1 VGTLLTGPFVFSW
14 SVHMRILF
22 ASALM
27 FAAASPPSWAAG
39 FPRAAVAGQIPASD
53 QNQREAY
60 QQYQRGQEFLASE
73 QYDRAAEAFQSAT
86 KLDENFTDA
95 YYGLGKAHMGLQR
108 YASAVQSFEACVEAA
123 RRIYGNRER
132 DRAGT
137 DQQITDQIRALREA
151 VAVIRRQRTGNIENQ
166 VLQVEARIRELE
178 RSKGS
183 MSGPFEPPAEVLL
196 SLGSAHF
203 RNGNAEGAQQNWEQA
218 VKVNSK
224 LGEAWNNLAVI
235 YLRGGRKADAETA
248 VKNAEKNGFKV
259 HPRLKDDIR
268 KMTS

>member
-1 VGTLLTGPFVFSW
+1 
-14 SVHMRILF
+14 MRVLF

-27 FAAASPPSWAAG
+27 FVAVSVAAGVATAASPTQLPQAN
-39 FPRAAVAGQIPASD
+39 

-60 QQYQRGQEFLASE
+60 QQYQRGQEFLSAE
-73 QYDRAAEAFQSAT
+73 QYDRAADAFQSAT
-86 KLDENFTDA
+86 RLDSNFTDA
-95 YYGLGKAHMGLQR
+95 YYGLGKAYMGLQR
-108 YASAVQSFEACVEAA
+108 YASAVQAYEACIDAA
-123 RRIYGNRER
+123 RRIYSNRER

-137 DQQITDQIRALREA
+137 DQQITDQMRALRETIQA
-151 VAVIRRQRTGNIENQ
+151 IRRQKTGNIENQ

-178 RSKGS
+178 RSKS
-183 MSGPFEPPAEVLL
+183 SLSGPFEPPAEVLL

-203 RNGNAEGAQQNWEQA
+203 RSGDADAAQQRWEEA

-224 LGEAWNNLAVI
+224 LGEAWNNLAVV
-235 YLRGGRKADAETA
+235 YLRTGRKTDAESA
-248 VKNAEKNGFKV
+248 VRNAEKNGFKV

>member
-1 VGTLLTGPFVFSW
+1 
-14 SVHMRILF
+14 MRFIL
-22 ASALM
+22 ASALVLSGLVVSAAD
-27 FAAASPPSWAAG
+27 FAAASSAQQAPTS
-39 FPRAAVAGQIPASD
+39 V
-53 QNQREAY
+53 QNRREAY
-60 QQYQRGQEFLASE
+60 QQYQRGQEFLSSE
-73 QYDRAAEAFQSAT
+73 QWDRAVEAFQSAT
-86 KLDENFTDA
+86 KLDANFTDA
-95 YYGLGKAHMGLQR
+95 YYGLGKAYMGLQR
-108 YASAVQSFEACVEAA
+108 FASAVQAYEACIGAA
-123 RRIYGNRER
+123 RRIYSDRER

-137 DQQITDQIRALREA
+137 DQLITDQIRALRET
-151 VAVIRRQRTGNIENQ
+151 VAAIRRQKTGNIENQ

-178 RSKGS
+178 RSKSS

-203 RNGNAEGAQQNWEQA
+203 RNGNAESAERRWEEA

-235 YLRGGRKADAETA
+235 YLRTGRKTDAEAA
-248 VKNAEKNGFKV
+248 VKNAEKNGFTV

>member
-1 VGTLLTGPFVFSW
+1 
-14 SVHMRILF
+14 MRILF

-27 FAAASPPSWAAG
+27 LVSIGAAAADAG
-39 FPRAAVAGQIPASD
+39 RVAPDGQSNPNA
-53 QNQREAY
+53 REAY
-60 QQYQRGQEFLASE
+60 QHYQRGQELMAAE
-73 QYDRAAEAFQSAT
+73 QFERAAEAFQSAT
-86 KLDENFTDA
+86 KLDPDFTDA
-95 YYGLGKAHMGLQR
+95 YYGLGKAYMGLQR
-108 YASAVQSFEACVEAA
+108 YASAVQSFNACIDAA
-123 RRIYGNRER
+123 RRIYSNRER

-137 DQQITDQIRALREA
+137 DQQITDQIRALRET
-151 VAVIRRQRTGNIENQ
+151 VASIRRQKTGNVENQ

-183 MSGPFEPPAEVLL
+183 MTGPFEPPAEVML

-203 RNGNAEGAQQNWEQA
+203 RAGNAESAQENWEQA
-218 VKVNSK
+218 VKVNPK

-235 YLRGGRKADAETA
+235 YMRAGRKADAETA
-248 VKNAEKNGFKV
+248 VKNAEKAGFKV

>member
-1 VGTLLTGPFVFSW
+1 
-14 SVHMRILF
+14 MRLVF
-22 ASALM
+22 ASALVLSAAVV
-27 FAAASPPSWAAG
+27 FAADFAMASSARQA
-39 FPRAAVAGQIPASD
+39 PATV

-60 QQYQRGQEFLASE
+60 RQYQRGQEFLSSE
-73 QYDRAAEAFQSAT
+73 QWDRAADAFRSAT
-86 KLDENFTDA
+86 KLDADFTDA
-95 YYGLGKAHMGLQR
+95 YYGLGKAYMGLQR
-108 YASAVQSFEACVEAA
+108 YTSAVQAYEECIDAA
-123 RRIYGNRER
+123 QRIYSNRER

-151 VAVIRRQRTGNIENQ
+151 IQTIRRQRTGNIENQ

-178 RSKGS
+178 RSKS
-183 MSGPFEPPAEVLL
+183 SVSGPFEPPAEVLL

-203 RNGNAEGAQQNWEQA
+203 RNGDAESAQQRWEEA

-235 YLRGGRKADAETA
+235 YLRSGRKADAETA
-248 VKNAEKNGFKV
+248 VRNAERNGFKV
-259 HPRLKDDIR
+259 HPRLKDDIK

>member
-1 VGTLLTGPFVFSW
+1 
-14 SVHMRILF
+14 MRILF
-22 ASALM
+22 ASALIM
-27 FAAASPPSWAAG
+27 VAASSAAL
-39 FPRAAVAGQIPASD
+39 AQVPASD
-53 QNQREAY
+53 RNQREAY
-60 QQYQRGQEFLASE
+60 QQYQRGQELLASE
-73 QYDRAAEAFQSAT
+73 QFAAAAYAFQSAT
-86 KLDENFTDA
+86 KLDPNFTDA
-95 YYGLGKAHMGLQR
+95 YYGLGKAYMGLQR
-108 YASAVQSFEACVEAA
+108 YASAVQAYEACIEAA
-123 RRIYGNRER
+123 RRIYSNRER

-137 DQQITDQIRALREA
+137 DQQITEQIRALRET
-151 VAVIRRQRTGNIENQ
+151 VAAIRRQKTGNIENQ

-203 RNGNAEGAQQNWEQA
+203 RNGNADGAQQQWEQA

-224 LGEAWNNLAVI
+224 LGEAWNNLAVV
-235 YLRGGRKADAETA
+235 YMRGGRKADAEAA

>member
-1 VGTLLTGPFVFSW
+1 
-14 SVHMRILF
+14 MRFIL
-22 ASALM
+22 ASALVLSGLVIS
-27 FAAASPPSWAAG
+27 AQAPTS
-39 FPRAAVAGQIPASD
+39 I

-60 QQYQRGQEFLASE
+60 LHYQRGQEFLTGE
-73 QYDRAAEAFQSAT
+73 QWDRAVDAFQSAT
-86 KLDENFTDA
+86 KLDPNFTDA
-95 YYGLGKAHMGLQR
+95 YYGLGKAYMGLQR
-108 YASAVQSFEACVEAA
+108 YASAVQAYEACIDAA
-123 RRIYGNRER
+123 RRIYSERER

-137 DQQITDQIRALREA
+137 DQLITDQIRALRET
-151 VAVIRRQRTGNIENQ
+151 VAAIRRQKTGNIENQ
-166 VLQVEARIRELE
+166 VLQVESRIRELE
-178 RSKGS
+178 RSKSS

-203 RNGNAEGAQQNWEQA
+203 RNGNATAAQQQWEGAI
-218 VKVNSK
+218 KVNSK

-235 YLRGGRKADAETA
+235 YLRTGRKADAEAA

>member
-1 VGTLLTGPFVFSW
+1 
-14 SVHMRILF
+14 MRILF

-27 FAAASPPSWAAG
+27 FVSIGAAAQPGS
-39 FPRAAVAGQIPASD
+39 
-53 QNQREAY
+53 REAY
-60 QQYQRGQEFLASE
+60 QQYQRGQEFLSTE
-73 QYDRAAEAFQSAT
+73 QFDRAADAFRAAI
-86 KLDENFTDA
+86 KLDTDFTDA
-95 YYGLGKAHMGLQR
+95 HYGLGKAYMGLQR
-108 YASAVQSFEACVEAA
+108 YASAVQAYEHCIEAA
-123 RRIYGNRER
+123 RRIYSNRER

-137 DQQITDQIRALREA
+137 DQQITDQIRALRET
-151 VAVIRRQRTGNIENQ
+151 VAAIRRQKTGNVENQ

-203 RNGNAEGAQQNWEQA
+203 RNGNAEAAQQNWEQA
-218 VKVNSK
+218 VKVNSR
-224 LGEAWNNLAVI
+224 LGEAWNNLAVS
-235 YLRGGRKADAETA
+235 YMRGGRKADAETA

-259 HPRLKDDIR
+259 NPRLKDDIR

>member
-1 VGTLLTGPFVFSW
+1 MHAIRLCQCARVVVGSGL
-14 SVHMRILF
+14 
-22 ASALM
+22 
-27 FAAASPPSWAAG
+27 
-39 FPRAAVAGQIPASD
+39 RARLSAGQAPASV

-60 QQYQRGQEFLASE
+60 QHYQRGQEFLTGE
-73 QYDRAAEAFQSAT
+73 QWDRAVDAFQSAT
-86 KLDENFTDA
+86 KLDPNFTDA
-95 YYGLGKAHMGLQR
+95 YYGLGKAYMGLQR
-108 YASAVQSFEACVEAA
+108 FTSAVQAYEACIDAA
-123 RRIYGNRER
+123 RRIYSDRGR

-137 DQQITDQIRALREA
+137 DQVITDQIRALRET
-151 VAVIRRQRTGNIENQ
+151 VAAIRRQKTGGIENQ

-178 RSKGS
+178 RSKSS

-203 RNGNAEGAQQNWEQA
+203 RNGNAEAAQQQWEEA

-235 YLRGGRKADAETA
+235 YLRSGRKADAETA
-248 VKNAEKNGFKV
+248 VKNAERNGFKV

>member
-1 VGTLLTGPFVFSW
+1 
-14 SVHMRILF
+14 MRIIV

-27 FAAASPPSWAAG
+27 CVSVSAFG
-39 FPRAAVAGQIPASD
+39 AAVAKASSPGQVPQAL

-60 QQYQRGQEFLASE
+60 QQYQRGQEFLSAE
-73 QYDRAAEAFQSAT
+73 QFDRAVDAFQSAT
-86 KLDENFTDA
+86 KLDPNFTDA
-95 YYGLGKAHMGLQR
+95 YYGLGKAYMGLQR
-108 YASAVQSFEACVEAA
+108 YASAIQAYEACIEAA
-123 RRIYGNRER
+123 RRIYSNRER

-137 DQQITDQIRALREA
+137 DQQITDQIRALRET
-151 VAVIRRQRTGNIENQ
+151 VAAIRRQKTGNIENQ

-178 RSKGS
+178 RSKSS

-203 RNGNAEGAQQNWEQA
+203 RNGNAEAAEQRWENA

-224 LGEAWNNLAVI
+224 LGEAWNNLAVV
-235 YLRGGRKADAETA
+235 YMRAGRKTDAETA
-248 VKNAEKNGFKV
+248 VKNAERSGFRV
-259 HPRLKDDIR
+259 NPRLKDDIR

>member
-1 VGTLLTGPFVFSW
+1 
-14 SVHMRILF
+14 MRLLF

-27 FAAASPPSWAAG
+27 LVTVVAAG
-39 FPRAAVAGQIPASD
+39 EASSAK
-53 QNQREAY
+53 QHPQREAY
-60 QQYQRGQEFLASE
+60 QLYQRGQEFLSAE
-73 QYDRAAEAFQSAT
+73 QYERAVDAFQSAT
-86 KLDENFTDA
+86 KFDANFTDA
-95 YYGLGKAHMGLQR
+95 YYGLGKAYMGLQR
-108 YASAVQSFEACVEAA
+108 YTSAVQAYEACIEAA
-123 RRIYGNRER
+123 RRIYSNRER

-137 DQQITDQIRALREA
+137 DQQITDQIRALRETIIA
-151 VAVIRRQRTGNIENQ
+151 IRRQKTGNIEAQ

-178 RSKGS
+178 RSKSS
-183 MSGPFEPPAEVLL
+183 MAGPFEPPAEVLL

-203 RNGNAEGAQQNWEQA
+203 RNDNAELAQQRWEEA

-235 YLRGGRKADAETA
+235 YLRAGRKTDAEAA

>member
-1 VGTLLTGPFVFSW
+1 
-14 SVHMRILF
+14 MRAIF

-27 FAAASPPSWAAG
+27 FV
-39 FPRAAVAGQIPASD
+39 AAVATAQVPAAN

-60 QQYQRGQEFLASE
+60 QQYQRGQEFLSAE
-73 QYDRAAEAFQSAT
+73 QYDSAVEAFQSAT
-86 KLDENFTDA
+86 KLDPDFTDA
-95 YYGLGKAHMGLQR
+95 YYGLGKAYMGLQR
-108 YASAVQSFEACVEAA
+108 YASAIQAYEACIDAA
-123 RRIYGNRER
+123 RRLYSNRER

-151 VAVIRRQRTGNIENQ
+151 IVAIRRQRTGNIENQ

-178 RSKGS
+178 RSKS
-183 MSGPFEPPAEVLL
+183 SLSGPFEPPAEVLL

-203 RNGNAEGAQQNWEQA
+203 RNGNADGAQQRWEEA

-224 LGEAWNNLAVI
+224 LGEAWNNLAVV
-235 YLRGGRKADAETA
+235 YMRAGRKVDAETA
-248 VKNAEKNGFKV
+248 VKNAERNGFRV
-259 HPRLKDDIR
+259 NPRLKDDIR

>member
-1 VGTLLTGPFVFSW
+1 
-14 SVHMRILF
+14 MRLLF

-27 FAAASPPSWAAG
+27 FLTV
-39 FPRAAVAGQIPASD
+39 VAGDGGEAWSANQHP
-53 QNQREAY
+53 QREAY
-60 QQYQRGQEFLASE
+60 QQYQRGQELLSAE
-73 QYDRAAEAFQSAT
+73 QYDRAVEAFQSAI
-86 KLDENFTDA
+86 KFDSNFTDA
-95 YYGLGKAHMGLQR
+95 YYGLGKAYMGLQR
-108 YASAVQSFEACVEAA
+108 YASAVQAYEACIEAA
-123 RRIYGNRER
+123 RRIYSGRER

-137 DQQITDQIRALREA
+137 DQQITDQIRALRETIIA
-151 VAVIRRQRTGNIENQ
+151 IRRQKTGNIEAQ

-178 RSKGS
+178 RSKSS

-203 RNGNAEGAQQNWEQA
+203 RNDNAELARQRWEEA
-218 VKVNSK
+218 VKVNSR

-235 YLRGGRKADAETA
+235 YLRAGRKADAEAA
-248 VKNAEKNGFKV
+248 VRNAEKNGFKV

>member
-1 VGTLLTGPFVFSW
+1 
-14 SVHMRILF
+14 MRIIV

-27 FAAASPPSWAAG
+27 CVSVSAFG
-39 FPRAAVAGQIPASD
+39 AAVAKASSPEQVPQAL

-60 QQYQRGQEFLASE
+60 QQYQRGQEFLSAE
-73 QYDRAAEAFQSAT
+73 QFDRAVDAFQSAT
-86 KLDENFTDA
+86 KLDPNFTDA
-95 YYGLGKAHMGLQR
+95 YYGLGKAYMGLQR
-108 YASAVQSFEACVEAA
+108 YASAIQAYEACIEAA
-123 RRIYGNRER
+123 RRIYSNRER

-137 DQQITDQIRALREA
+137 DQQITDQIRALRET
-151 VAVIRRQRTGNIENQ
+151 VAAIRRQKTGNIENQ

-178 RSKGS
+178 RSKSS

-203 RNGNAEGAQQNWEQA
+203 RNGNAEAAEQRWENA

-224 LGEAWNNLAVI
+224 LGEAWNNLAVV
-235 YLRGGRKADAETA
+235 YMRAGRKTDAETA
-248 VKNAEKNGFKV
+248 VKNAERSGFRV
-259 HPRLKDDIR
+259 NPRLKDDIR

>member
-1 VGTLLTGPFVFSW
+1 MRFV
-14 SVHMRILF
+14 F
-22 ASALM
+22 ASALVLSSAM
-27 FAAASPPSWAAG
+27 VFAQ
-39 FPRAAVAGQIPASD
+39 VPASV

-60 QQYQRGQEFLASE
+60 QHYQRGQEFLTGE
-73 QYDRAAEAFQSAT
+73 QWDRAVDSFRSAT
-86 KLDENFTDA
+86 KLDPDFTDA
-95 YYGLGKAHMGLQR
+95 YYGLGKAYMGLQR
-108 YASAVQSFEACVEAA
+108 YTSAVQAYEDCIDAA
-123 RRIYGNRER
+123 RRIYSNRER

-151 VAVIRRQRTGNIENQ
+151 IQTIRRQRTGNIENQ

-178 RSKGS
+178 RSKS
-183 MSGPFEPPAEVLL
+183 SVSGPFEPPAEVLL

-203 RNGNAEGAQQNWEQA
+203 RNGNAESAEQRWEEA

-235 YLRGGRKADAETA
+235 YLRSGRKAYAETA
-248 VKNAEKNGFKV
+248 VRNAERNGFKV

>member
-1 VGTLLTGPFVFSW
+1 MRFV
-14 SVHMRILF
+14 F
-22 ASALM
+22 ASALVLSSVVV
-27 FAAASPPSWAAG
+27 FAADFAKASSARQAPAA
-39 FPRAAVAGQIPASD
+39 I

-60 QQYQRGQEFLASE
+60 QQYQRGQEFLSSE
-73 QYDRAAEAFQSAT
+73 QWDRAVDAFRSAT
-86 KLDENFTDA
+86 KLDPDFTDA
-95 YYGLGKAHMGLQR
+95 YYGLGKAYMGLQR
-108 YASAVQSFEACVEAA
+108 YTSAVQAYEACIDAA
-123 RRIYGNRER
+123 RRIYSNRER

-137 DQQITDQIRALREA
+137 DQVITDQIRALRET
-151 VAVIRRQRTGNIENQ
+151 VAAIRRQKTGGIENQ

-178 RSKGS
+178 RSKSS

-203 RNGNAEGAQQNWEQA
+203 RNGDAESAQQRWEEA
-218 VKVNSK
+218 VKVNSR

-235 YLRGGRKADAETA
+235 YLRSGRKADAESA
-248 VKNAEKNGFKV
+248 VKNAERNGFKV

>member
-1 VGTLLTGPFVFSW
+1 MW
-14 SVHMRILF
+14 MLF

-27 FAAASPPSWAAG
+27 IATIAASQP
-39 FPRAAVAGQIPASD
+39 
-53 QNQREAY
+53 NQREAY
-60 QQYQRGQEFLASE
+60 QQYQRGQEFLSTE
-73 QYDRAAEAFQSAT
+73 QFDRAADAFQSAT
-86 KLDENFTDA
+86 KLDPNFTDA

-108 YASAVQSFEACVEAA
+108 YASAVQSFDACIDAA
-123 RRIYGNRER
+123 RRIYSNRER

-137 DQQITDQIRALREA
+137 DQQITDQIRALRET
-151 VAVIRRQRTGNIENQ
+151 VAAIRRQKTGNIENQ

-203 RNGNAEGAQQNWEQA
+203 RNGNAEGAQTNWEQA

-235 YLRGGRKADAETA
+235 YMRGGRKADAEAA